1 MITRF
6 TMYFSF
12 QRTELCCERLKRRFF
27 WGDPLGRNTEG
38 HRRESAPLSANAPD
52 WQDIFGYQ
60 VVQ

>member
-27 WGDPLGRNTEG
+27 WVIRSGETLK
-38 HRRESAPLSANAPD
+38 
-52 WQDIFGYQ
+52 DIGGNQ
-60 VVQ
+60 HP